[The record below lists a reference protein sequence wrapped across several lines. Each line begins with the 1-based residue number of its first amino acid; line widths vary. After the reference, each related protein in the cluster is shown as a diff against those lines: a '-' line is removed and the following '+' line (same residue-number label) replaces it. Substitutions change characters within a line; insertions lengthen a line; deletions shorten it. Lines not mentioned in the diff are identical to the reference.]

1 LIHAGWSLPRA
12 RKTGMLV
19 GVCFLPSAML
29 APRLPTAGLAIVAI
43 CFAVFG
49 HSVWGANML
58 TLPADLFHRNEV
70 GTGSGFSGMGG
81 AISGI
86 VTTLCTGYVVTRFS
100 YQPIFLLAG
109 LMHPL
114 AMALVFWLLP
124 DRDFPQARAV
134 NVAPA

>member
-1 LIHAGWSLPRA
+1 
-12 RKTGMLV
+12 M
-19 GVCFLPSAML
+19 F
-29 APRLPTAGLAIVAI
+29 APRVSSAGLAICAVS
-43 CFAVFG
+43 FVVFG
-49 HSVWGANML
+49 HAIWVSNLL
-58 TLPADLFHRNEV
+58 TLPADLFNPDEV

-86 VTTLCTGYVVTRFS
+86 IATLCTGYVVTRFS

-124 DRDFPQARAV
+124 DRDFPKARITRARII
-134 NVAPA
+134 PEG